1 MTSVIRS
8 LLSNLTR
15 VYNCS
20 PALGYRYLREWSIGR
35 NEIFRNL
42 QIFSKFNF
50 NNFNN
55 LKNEY
60 TNIFVFIIATILLL
74 YYCLYYG
81 TTLPLRVFQL
91 RPMFNS
97 NQCL

>member
-1 MTSVIRS
+1 M
-8 LLSNLTR
+8 R
-15 VYNCS
+15 VYNFS
-20 PALGYRYLREWSIGR
+20 PTLGYRYLREWSTGR

-50 NNFNN
+50 DDFNN

-60 TNIFVFIIATILLL
+60 TNIFVFIITTILLL
-74 YYCLYYG
+74 HYCLYYG
-81 TTLPLRVFQL
+81 ATLPLRVFQL

-97 NQCL
+97 NQYV